1 MKRAKSKKNKHVR
14 NKRSPSKRQRAT
26 TRKAAKT
33 GSSAV
38 DSGDVAGKPILVNE
52 QSHGGRMT
60 NEHHLSKED
69 SCTISRSTSSLGVRH
84 IKHAKIL
91 T

>member
-1 MKRAKSKKNKHVR
+1 MPRGKSKKNKDVR
-14 NKRSPSKRQRAT
+14 EKRSTSKRQRAT
-26 TRKAAKT
+26 TRKGAKT
-33 GSSAV
+33 GSSAM

-52 QSHGGRMT
+52 PSHGGRMT

-69 SCTISRSTSSLGVRH
+69 SCTISRSTSSLGARH